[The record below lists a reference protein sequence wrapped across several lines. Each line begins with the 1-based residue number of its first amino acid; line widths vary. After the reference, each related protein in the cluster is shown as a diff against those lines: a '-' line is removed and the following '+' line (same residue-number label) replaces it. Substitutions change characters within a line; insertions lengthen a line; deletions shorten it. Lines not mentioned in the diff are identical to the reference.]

1 MSKPF
6 QTIGDSAADDSM
18 STLRTVLDILIQ
30 RLESE
35 PADEVFSVSYFGIV
49 FGLKDSPSDSYD
61 LFHLLECTLQRV
73 EKSRELLAKLAK
85 SRQDKSPKES
95 WNDLMILL
103 ERNGAPRIRNYAN
116 SNRKSF
122 SLGMVKYAYPF
133 LKSNPILLRRLVERL
148 PNITKS
154 GQGIANDLAGEAADR
169 ILNIWNFGRYFGTV
183 GVVAMDEGNNFL
195 QDEETAKAIVDATL
209 ADIENYLDMILDV
222 PYRSWNMLVT
232 KITPISGEEL
242 LSMNRRWKNYI
253 SDRDEAAVD
262 PAGILYKQI
271 YGNHTPLYQA
281 IVRARECFDMFDP
294 IGNHKK
300 VLLILSD
307 GASTGETD
315 AHRTAALESVE
326 YLEKRNTKIASCYL
340 QTGRSKSTPKQLFH
354 TKPAKSDEAF
364 SFLFDISSYIE
375 NSNYGMKLLIDEGFE
390 LPIEGHSK
398 LFLAVDNRPV
408 LDTFLRFASRT
419 YAIENRGIFDIISR
433 AEMDVLI
440 LQCMQG
446 YAATDQG
453 NEGICYAHAIA
464 TVYYLS
470 MKRIKYREGG
480 YPTFDEI
487 KDDLV
492 SKYGKSGANTKE
504 VLEETSKSYRLQFRV
519 VDETGARQALNM
531 RRPVVARFYLRNN
544 SEGKWDGE
552 WGRFNQFYQDYPT
565 GILEKHH
572 LEGPNPVESTP
583 GHAVVLIDIAPNYLQ
598 FLNSWKT
605 TFADNGKFKVKNAE
619 VLGLEF
625 FDVFWTLDD
634 LKFSEKEALSQD
646 KRICNSLD
654 NSLCFNS

>member
-1 MSKPF
+1 MTQKAVVGIALDLSLSMSDTF
-6 QTIGDSAADDSM
+6 QTIGHSAGDGSM

-30 RLESE
+30 RLKSE
-35 PADEVFSVSYFGIV
+35 PADEAFSVSYFGTV
-49 FGLKDSPSDSYD
+49 FGLKDSPSNSYD
-61 LFHLLECTLQRV
+61 LFHLLECTLKKV
-73 EKSRELLAKLAK
+73 EKSRELLG
-85 SRQDKSPKES
+85 RDRTPEEC
-95 WNDLMILL
+95 WNELMVLL
-103 ERNGAPRIRNYAN
+103 ENNNAPRIRKYADA
-116 SNRKSF
+116 NRKSF

-133 LKSNPILLRRLVERL
+133 LKSDPTLLTRLVERL
-148 PNITKS
+148 PNTAKS
-154 GQGIANDLAGEAADR
+154 DQGIANNLVGGVVDIGLD
-169 ILNIWNFGRYFGTV
+169 IWNFIRPPREDSEY
-183 GVVAMDEGNNFL
+183 EYELL
-195 QDEETAKAIVDATL
+195 QNEEKANAIVDATL
-209 ADIENYLDMILDV
+209 ADIENYLDTVLDT
-222 PYRSWNMLVT
+222 PYRSSNMLT
-232 KITPISGEEL
+232 ARITPISGEAL
-242 LSMNRRWKNYI
+242 LYMNRRWKNYI
-253 SDRDEAAVD
+253 SDRDDAAVD

-271 YGNHTPLYQA
+271 YGNHTPLYRA
-281 IVRARECFDMFDP
+281 IVRARECFDVFDP

-300 VLLILSD
+300 VLLLLSD
-307 GASTGETD
+307 GASTGETN
-315 AHRTAALESVE
+315 AHRAAALESVE

-340 QTGRSKSTPKQLFH
+340 QTGRSKSTHKQLFY
-354 TKPAKSDEAF
+354 TKPKKCDEAF

-446 YAATDQG
+446 YAATNQKKKK
-453 NEGICYAHAIA
+453 ICYAHAIA

-480 YPTFDEI
+480 YPTFDAI

-492 SKYGKSGANTKE
+492 RKYGIKGAYVDK
-504 VLEETSKSYRLQFRV
+504 VLEETSKLYRLQFRI

-531 RRPVVARFYLRNN
+531 RRPVVARFSLQNN

-552 WGRFNQFYQDYPT
+552 WGRFSQFYLDYPT

-572 LEGPNPVESTP
+572 LEGPNPVAKAG

-598 FLNSWKT
+598 FLNSWDT
-605 TFADNGKFKVKNAE
+605 TFADKGKFKVKNAE
-619 VLGLEF
+619 VLELEF

-634 LKFSEKEALSQD
+634 LTASEKAAFTRNQR
-646 KRICNSLD
+646 K
-654 NSLCFNS
+654 